1 MNRKTGWIV
10 YFSLKSRIREKYL
23 FLKKFLKRFL
33 LKLTDTKLAYACSA
47 KERGSRSRRRTI
59 WARAR
64 EKGGGGREKIG
75 VEQVIWGKHE
85 NVKRLR
91 ELRQVADKNTQG

>member
-1 MNRKTGWIV
+1 MRVPRRNAV
-10 YFSLKSRIREKYL
+10 LV
-23 FLKKFLKRFL
+23 
-33 LKLTDTKLAYACSA
+33 
-47 KERGSRSRRRTI
+47 RGGGRSE
-59 WARAR
+59 RAR
-64 EKGGGGREKIG
+64 EKKGGGGEIG